1 MNGIDAHELEAVA
14 HRLTG
19 HTLQEWDRAH
29 DHKRNQALEWIY
41 KRRLIF
47 PSEFFK
53 LVDRAD
59 IEPDDFLLI
68 LTPVQ
73 VVQQY
78 RRYEPDYNDETGK
91 TVQSLIMYA
100 HRLQITE
107 VEPNVYSL

>member
-1 MNGIDAHELEAVA
+1 MNGLDAHAIEAIA
-14 HRLTG
+14 QRHTG

-29 DHKRNQALEWIY
+29 DHKRTQALEWIY

-47 PSEFFK
+47 PSEFVK

>member
-1 MNGIDAHELEAVA
+1 VNGIDAHELEAVA
-14 HRLTG
+14 QRLTG

-47 PSEFFK
+47 PSEFVK

-59 IEPDDFLLI
+59 IEPDDFLLVLI
-68 LTPVQ
+68 PVQ

-78 RRYEPDYNDETGK
+78 RRYEPDYDDETGK

>member
-14 HRLTG
+14 QRLTG

-29 DHKRNQALEWIY
+29 DHKRTLALEWIY

-47 PSEFFK
+47 PSEFVK

>member
-1 MNGIDAHELEAVA
+1 VNGIDAHALEAIA
-14 HRLTG
+14 QRHTG
-19 HTLQEWDRAH
+19 HTLHEWYRAH

-47 PSEFFK
+47 PSEFVK

-59 IEPDDFLLI
+59 IEPDDFVLI
-68 LTPVQ
+68 LVPAQ

-78 RRYEPDYNDETGK
+78 RRYEPDYDDETGK

>member
-1 MNGIDAHELEAVA
+1 MNGLDAHELEAIA
-14 HRLTG
+14 HRHTG

-29 DHKRNQALEWIY
+29 DHKRTHALEWIY

-47 PSEFFK
+47 PTEFFK

-59 IEPDDFLLI
+59 IEPDDFVLI
-68 LTPVQ
+68 LVPVQ

-78 RRYEPDYNDETGK
+78 RRYDPDYDDETGK

-107 VEPNVYSL
+107 VEPNVYTL